1 MKKIIVALSIVMLLT
16 LLTGCSSESKEDNQD
31 EMKQDTNEIKSS
43 HSASDTPE
51 NQKENT
57 YLEGFNAEEIEYAR
71 IWYQLRISNY
81 NVDASMPIYITKISK
96 GSKVNPQSEKSA
108 VYKEDVTTIASSHRA
123 IGSITYSSN
132 GDGTINLYKNVPYK
146 WESPQVSDYSNMGE
160 VTKNAIENNIET
172 LYVEP
177 WDNQDVSESAKNIKY
192 TK

>member
-1 MKKIIVALSIVMLLT
+1 MKKLIVALSIVMLLA
-16 LLTGCSSESKEDNQD
+16 LLTSCSSESKEDNQD
-31 EMKQDTNEIKSS
+31 EMKQDNNENQSS
-43 HSASDTPE
+43 HSASDTSE

-81 NVDASMPIYITKISK
+81 NVDASMPIYVTKISK
-96 GSKVNPQSEKSA
+96 GSKVNPQSEESA
-108 VYKEDVTTIASSHRA
+108 VYKEDVTTLASSHRA

-146 WESPQVSDYSNMGE
+146 WESPQVSDYSKMGE

-172 LYVEP
+172 LYVKP
-177 WDNQDVSESAKNIKY
+177 WDNQDVSESAKNINY